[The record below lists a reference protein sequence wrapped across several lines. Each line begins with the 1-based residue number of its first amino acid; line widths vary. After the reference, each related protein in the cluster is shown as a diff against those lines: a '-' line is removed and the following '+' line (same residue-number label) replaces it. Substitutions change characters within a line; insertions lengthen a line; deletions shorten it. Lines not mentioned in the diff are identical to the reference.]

1 LTIPTTD
8 RCFDSSFISNYLN
21 CSSLINPP
29 SQIESSRNR
38 RSAENDHKK
47 HKSKKEKNKKN
58 HKSKKNGKSKAKA
71 ASVAA
76 GAAGAAVLRGYSE
89 INDRDSTH
97 NPFTP
102 SAMNLQIRPL
112 DEFEFEWTFE
122 MPEYQPLDLYFLFD
136 LSYSMEP
143 DVKNLIAYSEKL
155 FEKFENIYPGR
166 VFFFLLLSIS
176 LAIWG

>member
-38 RSAENDHKK
+38 RSAENDHEKHKK
-47 HKSKKEKNKKN
+47 HKSKSPKKEKNHKN
-58 HKSKKNGKSKAKA
+58 NGKSKSKA
-71 ASVAA
+71 AAGA
-76 GAAGAAVLRGYSE
+76 TGAAGAAILRSG
-89 INDRDSTH
+89 INDRDSAH

-102 SAMNLQIRPL
+102 SAMNLQIRLL
-112 DEFEFEWTFE
+112 DEFQFEWTFE

-166 VFFFLLLSIS
+166 ALLLSID
-176 LAIWG
+176 IDNFK